1 MLIKNLDEQL
11 ANGSMGTVT
20 EFCYPQDFMLNPND
34 PHATEEKPGSKPP
47 SKAGPAAAPPA
58 SASLG
63 QKWPVV
69 EFLVRQGSHMG
80 KRRMLMQPETWK
92 VELPNGELQVSRTQV
107 RFCVYLCSA
116 RRCPY
121 RARARNGQLPLILAW
136 AMSIHKA
143 QGQTLERCKV
153 DLGRIFEKGASPSSC
168 SCPERM

>member
-34 PHATEEKPGSKPP
+34 PYANEEKPASKPP
-47 SKAGPAAAPPA
+47 SKAGSVAPPPPA

-107 RFCVYLCSA
+107 CVYICILH
-116 RRCPY
+116 RCPY
-121 RARARNGQLPLILAW
+121 RPRTRNGQLPLILAW

-153 DLGRIFEKGASPSSC
+153 DLGRIFEKGTSTSSC
-168 SCPERM
+168 SCHERV